1 MRKITHLLI
10 VLTILCAS
18 QVSADSAKNAQSGV
32 TIAHTDNRA
41 AGWIDVE
48 VEDLS
53 GLQNVKCHPSANVIA
68 EGDFDVEECIT
79 SGGVHGSTEVS
90 PLFIGSAFQHGQAS
104 PVNRDAAS
112 CVLKNINKARSDTA
126 ALAVLESCNVLH
138 SE

>member
-1 MRKITHLLI
+1 MRKITHLLL
-10 VLTILCAS
+10 VLTILGAG
-18 QVSADSAKNAQSGV
+18 QVSADSAKNAQLGV

-53 GLQNVKCHPSANVIA
+53 GQQNGKCHPSANVIA

>member
-1 MRKITHLLI
+1 MRKITHLLR
-10 VLTILCAS
+10 VLTILGAG

-48 VEDLS
+48 VENLS

-79 SGGVHGSTEVS
+79 SGGVHGTTEVS
-90 PLFIGSAFQHGQAS
+90 PLFIGSGCQHGQAS

-112 CVLKNINKARSDTA
+112 CVLKNINKASSDTA

>member
-1 MRKITHLLI
+1 MRNITHLLL
-10 VLTILCAS
+10 VLTILGAG

-53 GLQNVKCHPSANVIA
+53 GLQKVKCHPSANVIA
-68 EGDFDVEECIT
+68 EGDFDVEECII
-79 SGGVHGSTEVS
+79 SGSVHGSTEVS

-104 PVNRDAAS
+104 PVNGDAAS

>member
-1 MRKITHLLI
+1 MRKITHLLL
-10 VLTILCAS
+10 VLTILGAG

-68 EGDFDVEECIT
+68 EGDFDVELSLI
-79 SGGVHGSTEVS
+79 H
-90 PLFIGSAFQHGQAS
+90 I
-104 PVNRDAAS
+104 
-112 CVLKNINKARSDTA
+112 
-126 ALAVLESCNVLH
+126 
-138 SE
+138 

>member
-1 MRKITHLLI
+1 MRKITHLLL
-10 VLTILCAS
+10 VLTILGAG

-68 EGDFDVEECIT
+68 EGDFDVEECVT

-104 PVNRDAAS
+104 PVNREAAS
-112 CVLKNINKARSDTA
+112 CVLKNINKARSDAA

>member
-1 MRKITHLLI
+1 MRKITHLLL
-10 VLTILCAS
+10 VLTILGAG

-41 AGWIDVE
+41 AGWIDIE

-53 GLQNVKCHPSANVIA
+53 GLQKVKCHPSANVIA
-68 EGDFDVEECIT
+68 EGDFDVEECII

-90 PLFIGSAFQHGQAS
+90 PLFIGSGFQHGQAS
-104 PVNRDAAS
+104 PVNSDAAS

-126 ALAVLESCNVLH
+126 ALAVLASCNVLH